1 MLSPTV
7 TELPRRLEPTAR
19 DTFLDAVL
27 DPAPRHPLGSATRVL
42 PSNVIALRP
51 AIAGAGV
58 AASVAA

>member
-7 TELPRRLEPTAR
+7 TELPLRLEPTAP

-27 DPAPRHPLGSATRVL
+27 GPAPRHPLPSASRAL
-42 PSNVIALRP
+42 ASNVIALRP
-51 AIAGAGV
+51 AVAGSVA

>member
-27 DPAPRHPLGSATRVL
+27 APAPRRPL
-42 PSNVIALRP
+42 PSASRALAGNVIALRP
-51 AIAGAGV
+51 AV
-58 AASVAA
+58 ARSVAATSVAA